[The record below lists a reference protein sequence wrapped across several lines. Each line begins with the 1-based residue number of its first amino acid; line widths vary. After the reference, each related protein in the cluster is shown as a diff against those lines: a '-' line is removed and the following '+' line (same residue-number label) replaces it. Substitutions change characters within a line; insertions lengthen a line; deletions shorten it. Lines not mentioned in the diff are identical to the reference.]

1 MEPEN
6 RYEIGGKTYTQ
17 RPLVLGQWKQL
28 LKALKGVKIPITND
42 PFVLVEA
49 LGDKAPELMAI
60 VLQEEGTRLQDKDI
74 IKLTAEL
81 DFAVSPRLIL
91 TILDDFFVG
100 NEVFSLLE
108 EISTRMTE
116 SIAKAIEMSST
127 NSASPLPAETL
138 PGATTSS
145 GALL

>member
-60 VLQEEGTRLQDKDI
+60 VLQEEGIRLQDKDI
-74 IKLTAEL
+74 SKLTGDL

-127 NSASPLPAETL
+127 NSASPLAAETL

-145 GALL
+145 GASL